1 MSHKHSCC
9 NGGNHV
15 SVSKFKKLATVATAA
30 VSVSVLLTA
39 CQGKKSASST
49 GTKTTKHSIAL
60 ITDNNAID
68 DHSFNEAAWNGFKSF
83 GKKHGLKQ
91 GKGGYQYFESSSA
104 ADFTP
109 NANEAASSGFETIFG
124 VGYQLTSAIKSAA
137 KKNPKKNFVIIDDVI
152 SGQKNVASVTF
163 ESNQASYL
171 AGIAAAYTTKTNHVG
186 YIGGAKSA
194 TLELFEAGFKQGVED
209 GAKALGKK
217 IKVDDQYIGN
227 FNSTDKAKSIA
238 QSMYAS
244 GADIIYHAAGN
255 AGNGVFTEA
264 KDINKNRKADKRV
277 WVIGVDVDQSNLGSY
292 TSKDGKKSNFV
303 LTSVLKGL
311 DVAVERIAEKAYQGK
326 FPGGKH
332 FVYTLEGN
340 GVSVTKGN
348 IDSKTWSKVQ
358 AARKQILNGKVKVAE
373 SVSDLK

>member
-1 MSHKHSCC
+1 M
-9 NGGNHV
+9 
-15 SVSKFKKLATVATAA
+15 SVSKFNKLATIATAA

-39 CQGKKSASST
+39 CQGKKSATST

-68 DHSFNEAAWNGFKSF
+68 DHSFNQAAWTGFKAF

-109 NANEAASSGFETIFG
+109 NANEAANSGFETIFG
-124 VGYQLTSAIKSAA
+124 VGYQLTSAIKAAA

-152 SGQKNVASVTF
+152 TGQKNAASVTF

-227 FNSTDKAKSIA
+227 FTSTDKAKSIA

-264 KDINKNRKADKRV
+264 KTRNKATTAAKKV
-277 WVIGVDVDQSNLGSY
+277 WVIGVDVDQANLGNY
-292 TSKDGKKSNFV
+292 TSKDDKKANFT

-311 DVAVERIAEKAYQGK
+311 RFACKDIADKAYDGK
-326 FPGGKH
+326 FPGGKVISYGLAH
-332 FVYTLEGN
+332 D

-348 IDSKTWSKVQ
+348 LDAKTWKAVQ
-358 AARKQILNGKVKVAE
+358 AARKQILAGKIKVATTP
-373 SVSDLK
+373 SK

>member
-1 MSHKHSCC
+1 M
-9 NGGNHV
+9 
-15 SVSKFKKLATVATAA
+15 SVSKFKKLATIATATAA
-30 VSVSVLLTA
+30 VSVLLTA
-39 CQGKKSASST
+39 CQGKKSSSST

-68 DHSFNEAAWNGFKSF
+68 DHSFNEAAWNGFKAF

-152 SGQKNVASVTF
+152 SGQNNVASVTF

-194 TLELFEAGFKQGVED
+194 TLELFEAGFKQGVEA

-217 IKVDDQYIGN
+217 IKIDDQ
-227 FNSTDKAKSIA
+227 
-238 QSMYAS
+238 
-244 GADIIYHAAGN
+244 
-255 AGNGVFTEA
+255 
-264 KDINKNRKADKRV
+264 
-277 WVIGVDVDQSNLGSY
+277 
-292 TSKDGKKSNFV
+292 
-303 LTSVLKGL
+303 
-311 DVAVERIAEKAYQGK
+311 
-326 FPGGKH
+326 
-332 FVYTLEGN
+332 
-340 GVSVTKGN
+340 
-348 IDSKTWSKVQ
+348 
-358 AARKQILNGKVKVAE
+358 
-373 SVSDLK
+373 

>member
-1 MSHKHSCC
+1 M
-9 NGGNHV
+9 
-15 SVSKFKKLATVATAA
+15 SVSKFKKLATIATAA
-30 VSVSVLLTA
+30 ISVSVLLTA
-39 CQGKKSASST
+39 CQGKKSSTST

-60 ITDNNAID
+60 ITDNAAID
-68 DHSFNEAAWNGFKSF
+68 DHSFNEAAWNGFKAF
-83 GKKHGLKQ
+83 GKKHNLKQ
-91 GKGGYQYFESSSA
+91 GKG
-104 ADFTP
+104 
-109 NANEAASSGFETIFG
+109 
-124 VGYQLTSAIKSAA
+124 GYQLTSAIKSAA

-152 SGQKNVASVTF
+152 SGLKNVASVTF

-171 AGIAAAYTTKTNHVG
+171 AGVAAAYTTKTNHVG
-186 YIGGAKSA
+186 YIGGVKSA
-194 TLELFEAGFKQGVED
+194 TLELFEAGFKQGVQA

-217 IKVDDQYIGN
+217 IKIDDQYIGN
-227 FNSTDKAKSIA
+227 FTSTDKAKSIA

-255 AGNGVFTEA
+255 AGNGIFTEA
-264 KDINKNRKADKRV
+264 KDINKNRKESKKV
-277 WVIGVDVDQSNLGSY
+277 WVIGVDVDQSNLGNY

-311 DVAVERIAEKAYQGK
+311 DVAVERLAEKAYQGK

-340 GVSVTKGN
+340 GVSVTKGK
-348 IDSKTWSKVQ
+348 IDSKTWTKVQ
-358 AARKQILNGKVKVAE
+358 NARKQILAGKIKVAD

>member
-1 MSHKHSCC
+1 MSHKYSCC

-15 SVSKFKKLATVATAA
+15 SVSKFKKLATIATAA

-39 CQGKKSASST
+39 CQGKKSSSST

-68 DHSFNEAAWNGFKSF
+68 DHSFNEAAWNGFKAF

-194 TLELFEAGFKQGVED
+194 TLELFEAGQPPFATDLVVTSDVAEFMNTLRGPRFTVRHVASFLQQIGAAALGQCRITDAD
-209 GAKALGKK
+209 GAVRKPRIWAVANTEGWVGRQESEIARAYRKPGLPTLGAAP
-217 IKVDDQYIGN
+217 IG
-227 FNSTDKAKSIA
+227 SS
-238 QSMYAS
+238 S
-244 GADIIYHAAGN
+244 G
-255 AGNGVFTEA
+255 
-264 KDINKNRKADKRV
+264 
-277 WVIGVDVDQSNLGSY
+277 S
-292 TSKDGKKSNFV
+292 
-303 LTSVLKGL
+303 GL
-311 DVAVERIAEKAYQGK
+311 DRPRPCYSRDA
-326 FPGGKH
+326 
-332 FVYTLEGN
+332 
-340 GVSVTKGN
+340 SDDDSWVTP
-348 IDSKTWSKVQ
+348 Q
-358 AARKQILNGKVKVAE
+358 L
-373 SVSDLK
+373 